1 VPADRTEPLRAPGES
16 AVVPARNF
24 RVTSL
29 IVAAALLMEQI
40 DVTVLATALPT
51 MADDFG
57 VTAVNM
63 SVAMTSY
70 LLSLAIF
77 IPASGKIADR
87 FGARNVFGAA
97 IVLFTI
103 GSVLCGQSRTL
114 PFLVAARLVQGLGGA
129 MMVPVGRLVILR
141 TVTKAELVAAMSWV
155 LVPGLIGPVIGPPL
169 GGFIVT
175 YLSWPWIFYLNVPLG
190 IAALALALRF
200 IPDIRETSS
209 SRFDFPGLFLSG
221 TALSCLIF
229 GCEFASHGAG
239 SMTLTLVLF
248 AIGIVTGT
256 LYILYARRASEP
268 ILDISLMKLPTF
280 KLAVIGGSLWRIAG
294 GSLPFLMPLMMQV
307 GFGKSAAASGAITF
321 MSSAGS
327 MVMKA
332 SAPRVLRRFGFRNTM
347 MWNAAIATVLLAS
360 CAAFRPAWPI
370 WAIYGLLLVT
380 GFFQSLQFT
389 AYNTIA
395 FADISP
401 ARSSAAMSFY
411 STFQQLMLSMGICV
425 AATVLN
431 AAAAAGRHAQPTL
444 GDFSIALLTVTAIS
458 IWTAPL
464 SARFERGA
472 GAEMSGYREKAD
484 AR

>member
-1 VPADRTEPLRAPGES
+1 MPADHSERRATLG
-16 AVVPARNF
+16 AVTPTRNF
-24 RVTSL
+24 RTTAL

-51 MADDFG
+51 MAHDFG
-57 VTAVNM
+57 VSAVNM
-63 SVAMTSY
+63 SVAITSY

-77 IPASGKIADR
+77 IPASGKVADR
-87 FGARNVFGAA
+87 FGARNVFCAA
-97 IVLFTI
+97 IVLFTG
-103 GSVLCGQSRTL
+103 GSVLCGQSGSL
-114 PFLVAARLVQGLGGA
+114 PFLVAARLIQGVGGA

-141 TVTKAELVAAMSWV
+141 TVTKAQLVNAMSWV

-175 YLSWPWIFYLNVPLG
+175 YFSWPWIFYINVPLG
-190 IAALALALRF
+190 IAGLALAMRF
-200 IPDIRETSS
+200 VPDIREASS
-209 SRFDFPGLFLSG
+209 SRFDFPGLLLSG

-239 SMTLTLVLF
+239 SLTLTLVLF
-248 AIGIVTGT
+248 GVGIVTGT
-256 LYILYARRASEP
+256 LYILYARRVPEP
-268 ILDISLMKLPTF
+268 ILDLSLMRFRTF
-280 KLAVIGGSLWRIAG
+280 GLGVIGGSLWRIAG
-294 GSLPFLMPLMMQV
+294 GSLPFLMPLMMQL

-332 SAPRVLRRFGFRNTM
+332 SAGPVLRRFGFRNTM
-347 MWNAAIATVLLAS
+347 IWNAVIASLLLAS
-360 CAAFRPAWPI
+360 CAAFRPSWPE
-370 WAIYGLLLVT
+370 WAIYGVLLVT

-395 FADISP
+395 FAEIPPS
-401 ARSSAAMSFY
+401 RSSAAMSFY

-431 AAAAAGRHAQPTL
+431 ASAAVAGHPHPTL
-444 GDFSIALLTVTAIS
+444 ADFSVTLITVTAIS
-458 IWTAPL
+458 IFAAPV
-464 SARFERGA
+464 SARFDPRA
-472 GAEMSGYREKAD
+472 GEEMSGYRG
-484 AR
+484 R